1 MYDELYKAWLK
12 EKEREDLQ
20 PLPRDFYSRLA
31 AYMKRI
37 EEESRM
43 LDKRTVKGRA
53 MLREEEN
60 AKRLIED
67 LARMRLEKIVRAV
80 MNDEVVSTTVLSEE
94 ETSLYEN
101 LASEIESYRS
111 LVRKVLRGQR
121 PEARRITS
129 KKGMVVVRILKDV
142 PAIVG
147 ADMKTYGPFK
157 PEDVAAL
164 PRENAKLLIKQGV
177 AMEIESAQ

>member
-1 MYDELYKAWLK
+1 LYDELYKAWLK

-53 MLREEEN
+53 ILREEEN

-67 LARMRLEKIVRAV
+67 LTRMRLEKIVRAV
-80 MNDEVVSTTVLSEE
+80 MNDEVVSTTVLSEAS
-94 ETSLYEN
+94 TRTWPRRSNPTVASSGRFYEAN
-101 LASEIESYRS
+101 GLKR
-111 LVRKVLRGQR
+111 RG
-121 PEARRITS
+121 
-129 KKGMVVVRILKDV
+129 
-142 PAIVG
+142 
-147 ADMKTYGPFK
+147 
-157 PEDVAAL
+157 
-164 PRENAKLLIKQGV
+164 
-177 AMEIESAQ
+177 

>member
-1 MYDELYKAWLK
+1 
-12 EKEREDLQ
+12 
-20 PLPRDFYSRLA
+20 
-31 AYMKRI
+31 
-37 EEESRM
+37 M

-53 MLREEEN
+53 MLKEEEN

-67 LARMRLEKIVRAV
+67 LTRTRLEKIIHAV
-80 MNDEVVSTTVLSEE
+80 MEEGAISTTILSEE

-111 LVRKVLRGQR
+111 LVKKVLRGQK
-121 PEARRITS
+121 PEVGRRTAR
-129 KKGMVVVRILKDV
+129 KGMIVVRILKDV
-142 PAIVG
+142 PAIIG

-164 PRENAKLLIKQGV
+164 PQENARLLIKQGV
-177 AMEIESAQ
+177 ATEIETV